1 MQVGNNLGFSG
12 NYQFKFTNST
22 EAALFNHTLIK
33 NKMFNDS
40 DEIHEKQ
47 KTLKDTDYTNNRSSS
62 ISGDVVI
69 VQTAYPQFSKQDY
82 GILKGAASELG
93 KFIGEDGTHN
103 INKNSYQGMED
114 AKLSESLR
122 KKINNIFSENAAK
135 IDLTV

>member
-22 EAALFNHTLIK
+22 EAALFNHTLTK

-40 DEIHEKQ
+40 DEIHKKQ

-93 KFIGEDGTHN
+93 NFTGLEMNHDISKKYQQSAEDG
-103 INKNSYQGMED
+103 
-114 AKLSESLR
+114 KLSESLR